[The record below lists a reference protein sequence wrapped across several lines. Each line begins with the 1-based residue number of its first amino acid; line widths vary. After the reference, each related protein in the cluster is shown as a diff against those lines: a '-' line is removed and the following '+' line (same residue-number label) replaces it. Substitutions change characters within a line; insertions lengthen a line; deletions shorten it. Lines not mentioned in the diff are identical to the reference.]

1 MTSRYGNNGLAQTYA
16 TVVGIVLVASGLLG
30 FINNPIVGPGPNGNG
45 EGVLL
50 AANAVHNIVHIATG
64 ALALFIAFGL
74 KGRDQATGL
83 IAFGV
88 LYLIIFVA
96 LLVDR
101 TLFGLFRDVPAN
113 AGDHVLHAL
122 LALSALAIGYM
133 ARGSESSGTVV
144 TR

>member
-16 TVVGIVLVASGLLG
+16 TVVGVVLVVSGLLG
-30 FINNPIVGPGPNGNG
+30 FINNPFVGAGPNNDGTN
-45 EGVLL
+45 VIL
-50 AANAVHNIVHIATG
+50 AANAVHNVVHLATG

-74 KGRDQATGL
+74 KGRDQATGV
-83 IAFGV
+83 IAFGIVYALIFIAV
-88 LYLIIFVA
+88 LISP
-96 LLVDR
+96 
-101 TLFGLFRDVPAN
+101 TLFGLFGDIPAN
-113 AGDHVLHAL
+113 IGDHVLHAL